1 MSNTD
6 VFIKIEGKGKLPLY
20 ASEEAAG
27 CDLFA
32 AEDMIIRPGETRV
45 IPTGITIA
53 LPEGAEAQIRPRSGL
68 SLRTA
73 LRVPNSP
80 GTIDSDYRN
89 QVGVLIENTFNP
101 ALIPVLAATDPD
113 VIKTL
118 EKYYRAVT
126 LENYLQ
132 ELKPMDKLVQSA
144 DDSAWQSFF
153 NNVLFLDENNN
164 PYGTVYIKE
173 GDRIAQMVIT
183 RHLHANFVQ
192 HADVESIGNDR
203 GGGFGSTGVR

>member
-20 ASEEAAG
+20 ASGEAAG

-32 AEDMIIRPGETRV
+32 AEDIIVRPGETKV

-68 SLRTA
+68 SLRTS

-89 QVGVLIENTFNP
+89 QVGVLLENTFNP
-101 ALIPVLAATDPD
+101 ALLPILAASDPD

-118 EKYYRAVT
+118 DKYYRAVT
-126 LENYLQ
+126 LESYLQ
-132 ELKPMDKLVQSA
+132 EIRPMDKLGLSS
-144 DDSAWQSFF
+144 DDSVWQSFLGS
-153 NNVLFLDENNN
+153 VIFLDENNN

-192 HADVESIGNDR
+192 HFAVEEIGNDR

>member
-1 MSNTD
+1 MSNAE
-6 VFIKIEGKGKLPLY
+6 VFIKIEGKGKLPVY
-20 ASEEAAG
+20 ASAEAAG

-32 AEDMIIRPGETRV
+32 AEDIVIKPGETKV

-53 LPEGAEAQIRPRSGL
+53 LPVGVEAQVRPRSGL
-68 SLRTA
+68 SLRTT

-89 QVGVLIENTFNP
+89 QVGVLLENTFNP
-101 ALIPVLAATDPD
+101 ALLPVLAASDPD
-113 VIKTL
+113 VLKTL

-132 ELKPMDKLVQSA
+132 EIRPMDKLVQST
-144 DDSAWQSFF
+144 DDSAWQCFMSS
-153 NNVLFLDENNN
+153 VLFLDENNN
-164 PYGTVYIKE
+164 PYGTVYIKA
-173 GDRIAQMVIT
+173 GDRIAQLIVT
-183 RHLHANFVQ
+183 QHLHASFVQ
-192 HADVESIGNDR
+192 HDSVETIGNDR